1 LCDAVVAD
9 MDNHVGV
16 YVSGLVGNDATGKV
30 TAENFEEEARIC
42 LTNLARVMN
51 EAGGTL
57 SDVVQITAYVTDLAY
72 YAPYRKIRSE
82 VFDGNVPASAS
93 VGVAALLVNARLE
106 ITATGIIMRNR
117 AAQPR
122 S

>member
-1 LCDAVVAD
+1 MCDAVVVD
-9 MDNHVGV
+9 MDNHVGI

-82 VFDGNVPASAS
+82 VFDGTCRRARPSAS
-93 VGVAALLVNARLE
+93 PHCWSTPGWRL
-106 ITATGIIMRNR
+106 
-117 AAQPR
+117 PPPV
-122 S
+122 SL